1 MNQWQR
7 ELAASAIFAI
17 TYVLISGRQLKVL
30 PLNRPAAALLGAVLM
45 VATGVM
51 TPERAYRAI
60 NYDTLVL
67 LLGMMLISAY
77 LYLAH
82 FFEWAAELLL
92 NFSRTPARLLLYVT
106 LTSGILSA
114 LLVNDTICLMLTPLV
129 VAVIRRGKLP
139 LLPFLIALATS
150 ANIGSAATLVGNPQN
165 MIIGH
170 FSHISFPEFSRSL
183 LPAAVIGLAINF
195 FILRFGFRKVLRQ
208 TAIDRSAH
216 VVPKLERGLFALV
229 CIVLVSIFA
238 GFLAGLNLAWTAMA
252 GAVLVMVLARRDTHN
267 VLKLV
272 DWHLLLFFAAL
283 FIVVDGLSDTGLPDE
298 IYSRLQPIFASSM
311 PAQAWN
317 LTWFSVVG
325 SNIFSNVPF
334 VLVAGNWIARFT
346 DPALMWKVL
355 ALATTFAGNLTIIGS
370 VANMIVVESARD
382 HVQIGFWD
390 YARYGIPITILT
402 TASGVAYLF
411 CAKKS
416 LRRASMR
423 RWHGNIV
430 NRSKPVLR
438 RRNFVWGCRTVHN
451 ERYPMM
457 GERKCRPVEQLVRS
471 SYFEPRQNP
480 HATPA
485 YR

>member
-67 LLGMMLISAY
+67 LLAMMLISAY
-77 LYLAH
+77 LYVAH

-183 LPAAVIGLAINF
+183 LPAAVVGLAINF

-216 VVPKLERGLFALV
+216 VVPKLQRGLFALV
-229 CIVLVSIFA
+229 CIVFMSIFA

-283 FIVVDGLSDTGLPDE
+283 FIVVDGLSDTGLPDA
-298 IYSRLQPIFASSM
+298 IYSRLRPIFGSST
-311 PAQAWN
+311 PTQAWN

-334 VLVAGNWIARFT
+334 VLLAGNWIARFT

-382 HVQIGFWD
+382 HIQIGFWD
-390 YARYGIPITILT
+390 YARFGIPITILT
-402 TASGVAYLF
+402 TA
-411 CAKKS
+411 
-416 LRRASMR
+416 AS
-423 RWHGNIV
+423 V
-430 NRSKPVLR
+430 VVLLVLR
-438 RRNFVWGCRTVHN
+438 
-451 ERYPMM
+451 
-457 GERKCRPVEQLVRS
+457 
-471 SYFEPRQNP
+471 
-480 HATPA
+480 
-485 YR
+485 